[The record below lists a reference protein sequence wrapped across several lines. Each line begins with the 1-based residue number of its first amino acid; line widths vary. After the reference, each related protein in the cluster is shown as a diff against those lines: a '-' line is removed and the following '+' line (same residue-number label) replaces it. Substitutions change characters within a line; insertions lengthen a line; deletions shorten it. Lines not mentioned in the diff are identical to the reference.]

1 MYYLCSLCPF
11 AHNIMEEI
19 WKPTSFSDKYEVSNH
34 GQIRKKDTQRTRS
47 LTVKNGRQYTNFVL
61 NGKDFQCNIAREVLT
76 TFVRPPRAN
85 EHALH
90 ISDKLTDDH
99 LSNLKW
105 GEGATRK
112 PSSTT
117 AVIVTEESTRK
128 KFRFDSPKEA
138 GAYIGKSKTAIFHNF
153 GKEFV
158 NGFKVERESPKPVK
172 KDCVAPGP
180 EEVVKEIKFGDHVV
194 QVTDGGKVRV
204 DKEGPWR
211 KPEVLDRGYV
221 RITFQ
226 FDKDGNTKRNSDRK
240 VLSTKHDLH
249 RLVCEAFHGPPP
261 PGKGDADHVDENR
274 LNNHPDN
281 LVWVSRSENMNK
293 TYREGHN
300 VAANKNATYKYNI
313 GGEYTGDVYDS
324 SSDAARSVDGSLSA
338 ISLCCDG
345 KKVSHKGFEWSHDAP
360 PVYTGKRPD
369 MQAKARAFNKEIGR
383 KNREKKG
390 PVKPPGKPIY
400 VYDKDT
406 LELKG
411 EYLSQKA
418 ASADTGCNTANIS
431 KCASGGLKWTG
442 GYIFSR
448 KDPEAFRADREN

>member
-1 MYYLCSLCPF
+1 
-11 AHNIMEEI
+11 MEEI
-19 WKPTSFSDKYEVSNH
+19 WRPTSYTEAYEISSR
-34 GQIRKKDTQRTRS
+34 GQLRLTKTQSIRKLS
-47 LTVKNGRQYTNFVL
+47 LKE
-61 NGKDFQCNIAREVLT
+61 GKLYASLVAHGEDKKCNIARQVLGAFVRHPQKGEQAHHKNGVLT
-76 TFVRPPRAN
+76 DNRV
-85 EHALH
+85 E
-90 ISDKLTDDH
+90 
-99 LSNLKW
+99 NLEW
-105 GEGATRK
+105 RTGTSRK
-112 PSSTT
+112 QETT

-128 KFRFDSPKEA
+128 KFRFDSPNEA
-138 GAYIGKSKTAIFHNF
+138 AAYIGKSRTTIFHNF

-158 NGFKVERESPKPVK
+158 NGFKVERESSKPVK
-172 KDCVAPGP
+172 KVCVTPGP
-180 EEVVKEIKFGDHVV
+180 EEVVKEIKLGDHVV
-194 QVTDGGKVRV
+194 EVTDGGKVRV
-204 DKEGPWR
+204 DKEGSWR
-211 KPEVLDRGYV
+211 KPEAVDRGYV
-221 RITFQ
+221 RVTFQ
-226 FDKDGNTKRNSDRK
+226 FDKDGNTKRDMKQN
-240 VLSTKHDLH
+240 TKSQHFDLH

-261 PGKGDADHVDENR
+261 SGKGDVNHKDHDK

-281 LVWVSRSENMNK
+281 LEWLSRSENM
-293 TYREGHN
+293 TAAYAVGGN
-300 VAANKNATYKYNI
+300 VAANKNVTYQYNI

-324 SSDAARSVDGSLSA
+324 SSEAARSVDGSLSA

-360 PVYTGKRPD
+360 PVYATTRD
-369 MQAKARAFNKEIGR
+369 AMQAKARAFNKEIGR

-448 KDPEAFRADREN
+448 KDPEAFRAEREN